1 MGGYTSGD
9 VNIIEYI
16 TMATTGNATD
26 FGDLSAARR
35 NGGSVSNNIRIM
47 LEDILLLT
55 LLNLHPIATTGDA
68 NDFGDLLVGQRINQ
82 TMFRTLMVVSHKYA

>member
-16 TMATTGNATD
+16 TIATTGNATD

-35 NGGSVSNNIRIM
+35 NGGSVSNNIRG
-47 LEDILLLT
+47 LYAGG
-55 LLNLHPIATTGDA
+55 HPSVNIIEFVTIATTGDA
-68 NDFGDLLVGQRINQ
+68 NDFGDLLVGGRINPNH
-82 TMFRTLMVVSHKYA
+82 VSDSHGGLS